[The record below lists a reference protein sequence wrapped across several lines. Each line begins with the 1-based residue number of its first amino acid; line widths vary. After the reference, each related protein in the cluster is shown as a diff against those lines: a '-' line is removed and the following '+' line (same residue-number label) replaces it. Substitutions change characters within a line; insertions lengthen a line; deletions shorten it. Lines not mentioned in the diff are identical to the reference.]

1 MYKKGIR
8 LLILSLLVI
17 ISFIINTVEKETSNI
32 STYIESS
39 DDKIHFIAIGSSD
52 AILIESNGKFGLVD
66 AGEDTGTSKKN
77 ATQKQIDKLNTK
89 GYEEVVVSYLKDIGV
104 KNLEFVI
111 ATHAHS
117 DHIGNMDTIFESFEV
132 KKLYTREYKQT
143 FIDDYGNKQQLFTL
157 DKEYY
162 WDNKEVF
169 EDMITLAE
177 NKDIPITYID
187 EESNEEELNLNLE
200 DFKIQIVNNNLYN
213 TEKQKEYKIIP
224 SENNNSLGVI
234 VSKGEKR
241 AFLAG
246 DIGNEDGDE
255 DYLISDSVTKDL
267 LKDIDVLKIGHHG
280 MNGSYSFISYL
291 NPKITIVTGGE
302 YFSPGGQGYESLK
315 SINAKNVYTT
325 NENSN
330 IILSFNDDG
339 TISNNVKVDNF
350 NKNFWEKIFKYDKR
364 RD

>member
-117 DHIGNMDTIFESFEV
+117 DHIGNMDTIFENFEV
-132 KKLYTREYKQT
+132 KNLYTREYKQT
-143 FIDDYGNKQQLFTL
+143 FIDNYGNKQELF
-157 DKEYY
+157 
-162 WDNKEVF
+162 
-169 EDMITLAE
+169 
-177 NKDIPITYID
+177 
-187 EESNEEELNLNLE
+187 SLN
-200 DFKIQIVNNNLYN
+200 
-213 TEKQKEYKIIP
+213 
-224 SENNNSLGVI
+224 
-234 VSKGEKR
+234 
-241 AFLAG
+241 
-246 DIGNEDGDE
+246 
-255 DYLISDSVTKDL
+255 
-267 LKDIDVLKIGHHG
+267 
-280 MNGSYSFISYL
+280 
-291 NPKITIVTGGE
+291 
-302 YFSPGGQGYESLK
+302 
-315 SINAKNVYTT
+315 
-325 NENSN
+325 
-330 IILSFNDDG
+330 
-339 TISNNVKVDNF
+339 
-350 NKNFWEKIFKYDKR
+350 
-364 RD
+364 

>member
-1 MYKKGIR
+1 MYKKGIIF
-8 LLILSLLVI
+8 LVLSLLVI
-17 ISFIINTVEKETSNI
+17 FQFIINIMEERRSNI

-52 AILIESNGKFGLVD
+52 AILIESNGNFALVD
-66 AGEDTGTSKKN
+66 AGEDTGTSKEN
-77 ATQKQIDKLNTK
+77 GTQEQLDELNTK
-89 GYEEVVVSYLKDIGV
+89 GYEEVVVNYLKDMGV
-104 KNLEFVI
+104 ETLEFVI

-169 EDMITLAE
+169 KDMITSAE
-177 NKDIPITYID
+177 NKNIPITYVD
-187 EESNEEELNLNLE
+187 EGSNEEELNLKLE

-213 TEKQKEYKIIP
+213 TEKQREYKIIP

-255 DYLISDSVTKDL
+255 DYLISDPVTKDL

-280 MNGSYSFISYL
+280 MNGSYGFISYL

-330 IILSFNDDG
+330 IIISFNDDG
-339 TISNNVKVDNF
+339 TISNNAKIDNF

-364 RD
+364 RG